1 MIVMMLIMY
10 AYYCCY
16 AELLCMMHIDAYYDR
31 YDAYYIDTIVVM
43 HITVMA
49 HVMAHIDAYS
59 GYFCLCLLFMHI
71 VVVVHLICMMHID
84 AYYDCYDAY
93 AYAYYCCFAY
103 YL

>member
-59 GYFCLCLLFMHI
+59 DYCVYACYLCILLLLCILF
-71 VVVVHLICMMHID
+71 V
-84 AYYDCYDAY
+84 
-93 AYAYYCCFAY
+93 
-103 YL
+103 